1 MTRAAL
7 STFCARNG
15 GYLAAAQ
22 LLADI
27 ADSFDLDD
35 RECQE
40 MSHEYRR
47 QSRQCL
53 ALACE
58 ALNWRNDP

>member
-27 ADSFDLDD
+27 ADCFDLDD
-35 RECQE
+35 PEFQAW
-40 MSHEYRR
+40 SQQYRH

-58 ALNWRNDP
+58 PLNRRNVS